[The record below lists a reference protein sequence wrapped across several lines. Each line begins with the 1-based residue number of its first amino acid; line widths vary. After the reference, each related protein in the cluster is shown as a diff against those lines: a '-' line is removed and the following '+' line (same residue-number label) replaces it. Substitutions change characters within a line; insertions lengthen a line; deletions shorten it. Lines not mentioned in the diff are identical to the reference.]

1 MQVSRAMILGT
12 SILLLLVSYPDFDL
26 WALGPAQD
34 GITLYQKTTSTGGP
48 GQGGNS
54 TTSTVYF
61 REDAMRET
69 QEEGEDFIVS
79 FQTGLL
85 ILIDHGNKTY
95 SESSLEDLQRLID
108 EAGQEQPEGME
119 MMRQMMGG
127 KGGEVT
133 VEKLGP
139 GEEIAGFSTE
149 KYRITSS
156 PMEFVI
162 WAAPELKVPSV
173 YYDTLK
179 VRRAKNPLFDMSKML
194 EAFKQVNGYSLKTEM
209 TMSMMGMNM
218 KSSTEVTKVE
228 RGPIPDSQFEVPTG
242 YRKTE
247 FK

>member
-1 MQVSRAMILGT
+1 MQVSRAMVLGT
-12 SILLLLVSYPDFDL
+12 SILLLGILTSACGL
-26 WALGPAQD
+26 WGSSQE
-34 GITLYQKTTSTGGP
+34 GITLSQKTTSTGGP

-61 REDAMRET
+61 REDAMREI
-69 QEEGEDFIVS
+69 QEKGQDFIIS

-85 ILIDHGNKTY
+85 ILIDHDNKTY

-108 EAGQEQPEGME
+108 EVGQEQPEGME

-149 KYRITSS
+149 KYRITSP